1 MASFVGT
8 HENLVR
14 LSARLEKYRTMAPA
28 EASAEFRS
36 KFIAEGE
43 YNVRLPTL
51 QASPVYAAVYGGSD
65 DGGDGGASGGGS
77 GGEGGGGG
85 VGVVAESK
93 YGAGEDIASAS
104 KVNVDDMLDEIERIT
119 DACGD
124 NGVIA
129 AFRES
134 QHYRTIMTAAE
145 FCVRTATQFSG
156 TVLVRMNCPGEKQTK
171 HKLKEG
177 KNSVGRDQNSTVQ
190 VPKADEDVSRA
201 HCCIEM
207 TPRKECFLSDSGSAR
222 GTTLNGVKIIGT
234 SALQPGDVILVGK
247 TTIEIG

>member
-1 MASFVGT
+1 
-8 HENLVR
+8 
-14 LSARLEKYRTMAPA
+14 
-28 EASAEFRS
+28 
-36 KFIAEGE
+36 
-43 YNVRLPTL
+43 
-51 QASPVYAAVYGGSD
+51 
-65 DGGDGGASGGGS
+65 
-77 GGEGGGGG
+77 
-85 VGVVAESK
+85 
-93 YGAGEDIASAS
+93 
-104 KVNVDDMLDEIERIT
+104 
-119 DACGD
+119 
-124 NGVIA
+124 
-129 AFRES
+129 
-134 QHYRTIMTAAE
+134 MTAAE

-177 KNSVGRDQNSTVQ
+177 KNSVGRDQNSSVQ